1 MSLTVKFKW
10 LIVITVLGLVLLSLL
25 VLFALVVWRH
35 YSDIL
40 NYIKCIFNK
49 VSRDEEWTILYME
62 SNY

>member
-1 MSLTVKFKW
+1 MSLTVKFKR